1 MTGGRHLRAVPP
13 PEQVTTVQVA
23 GMPGAFA
30 VRRAGLSEAI
40 LHRSSTGGWYV
51 MYGYDPDAGDVGSV
65 TQWRGTATLPGDL
78 PDDLAV
84 QACVEL
90 VDAYELGVPGWH
102 QLIAAALDASPL
114 MPLLSLHRPVP
125 QTDGT
130 VVCAAEAVQLPW
142 DTCPTVRIIAGS
154 LGVALPGARP
164 TMRVP
169 PVPETPPNR

>member
-1 MTGGRHLRAVPP
+1 MTGRHLRAVPP
-13 PEQVTTVQVA
+13 AEQVNAVQVA

-30 VRRAGLSEAI
+30 VRRAGVSEAI
-40 LHRSSTGGWYV
+40 LHRSRTGGWYV
-51 MYGYDPDAGDVGSV
+51 MYGFDATAGDVGSV
-65 TQWRGTATLPGDL
+65 EQWRGTATLPGDL

-102 QLIAAALDASPL
+102 QLVAAALDASPL

-125 QTDGT
+125 QTDT
-130 VVCAAEAVQLPW
+130 SVVCAAEAVPLPW
-142 DTCPTVRIIAGS
+142 AECPTVRIIAGS
-154 LGVALPGARP
+154 LGVAVGEARP

-169 PVPETPPNR
+169 PVPETPPNG